1 MTKRRSNFVKQLIL
15 ENEELKSRLSEAEE
29 TLNAI
34 RSGEVDAIVVS
45 GSGTEKVFSLTSA
58 ETPYR
63 LLVEEMKE
71 GAVTLSE
78 DGIILY
84 CNHSFEEL
92 VSISMEQIVGRNFSQ
107 FLNKDEMHNYY
118 KLLHENPLERISDD
132 IVYFTCNDVRK
143 YLHLSYCPIPKG
155 VLGKICI
162 IISDVTE
169 LKKYQNELQQLVNER
184 TSELELANRQ
194 LKETNTTKDKLFSII
209 AHDLRAPF
217 TVLLGFSELLGRN
230 AQNYDTGHF
239 EVIVSNIQSA
249 ARSAFELL
257 ENLFLWA
264 TAQKKQLNYNPE
276 TTDLTEILQE
286 LTRNARTIAVTK
298 NISVNCIPAEKL
310 MVFADVNMLKVILHN
325 LINNAIKFTYPG
337 GQIEIRASLG
347 KKSVEIS
354 ISDNGMGMSKE
365 KIRHLFN
372 IEANKTS
379 SGTANEKGT
388 GLGLLICK
396 EFIEMHKGNLLIQSK
411 VGKGSTFTVV
421 FPQPEVVNK
430 KTGVKT
436 PLQKHQKRRQV
447 G

>member
-1 MTKRRSNFVKQLIL
+1 MTESIKIHKKVLQKTPTGIQGFDEITGGGLPFGRPTLICGDAGCG
-15 ENEELKSRLSEAEE
+15 K
-29 TLNAI
+29 TLFSMEFLVRGATKFNDP
-34 RSGEVDAIVVS
+34 G
-45 GSGTEKVFSLTSA
+45 VF
-58 ETPYR
+58 
-63 LLVEEMKE
+63 M
-71 GAVTLSE
+71 
-78 DGIILY
+78 
-84 CNHSFEEL
+84 SFEET
-92 VSISMEQIVGRNFSQ
+92 E
-107 FLNKDEMHNYY
+107 
-118 KLLHENPLERISDD
+118 
-132 IVYFTCNDVRK
+132 
-143 YLHLSYCPIPKG
+143 
-155 VLGKICI
+155 
-162 IISDVTE
+162 TE
-169 LKKYQNELQQLVNER
+169 LTANVASLGFDLAKLVDKKKIILDHVHIER
-184 TSELELANRQ
+184 SEIQETGEYDLEVANRQ

-239 EVIVSNIQSA
+239 ELIVSNIQSA

>member
-1 MTKRRSNFVKQLIL
+1 MTESAKIQKKVLQKTPTGIQGFDEITGGGLPFGRPTLICGDAGCG
-15 ENEELKSRLSEAEE
+15 K
-29 TLNAI
+29 TLFSMEFLVRGATKFNDP
-34 RSGEVDAIVVS
+34 G
-45 GSGTEKVFSLTSA
+45 VF
-58 ETPYR
+58 
-63 LLVEEMKE
+63 M
-71 GAVTLSE
+71 
-78 DGIILY
+78 
-84 CNHSFEEL
+84 SFEET
-92 VSISMEQIVGRNFSQ
+92 E
-107 FLNKDEMHNYY
+107 
-118 KLLHENPLERISDD
+118 
-132 IVYFTCNDVRK
+132 
-143 YLHLSYCPIPKG
+143 
-155 VLGKICI
+155 
-162 IISDVTE
+162 TE
-169 LKKYQNELQQLVNER
+169 LTANVASLGFDLAKLVDKKKIILDHVHIER
-184 TSELELANRQ
+184 SEIQETGEYDLEVANRQ

>member
-1 MTKRRSNFVKQLIL
+1 MTESAKIQKKVLQKTPTGIQGFDEITGGGLPFGRPTLICGDAGCG
-15 ENEELKSRLSEAEE
+15 K
-29 TLNAI
+29 TLFSMEFLVRGATKFNDP
-34 RSGEVDAIVVS
+34 G
-45 GSGTEKVFSLTSA
+45 VF
-58 ETPYR
+58 
-63 LLVEEMKE
+63 M
-71 GAVTLSE
+71 
-78 DGIILY
+78 
-84 CNHSFEEL
+84 SFEET
-92 VSISMEQIVGRNFSQ
+92 E
-107 FLNKDEMHNYY
+107 
-118 KLLHENPLERISDD
+118 
-132 IVYFTCNDVRK
+132 
-143 YLHLSYCPIPKG
+143 
-155 VLGKICI
+155 
-162 IISDVTE
+162 TE
-169 LKKYQNELQQLVNER
+169 LTANVASLGFDLAKLVDKKKIILDHVHIER
-184 TSELELANRQ
+184 SEIQETGEYDLEVANRQ

-239 EVIVSNIQSA
+239 ELIVSNIQSA